1 MNYGKGIIDMGSLHE
16 FCAEFHISLGKAR
29 RMEKR
34 GWLRVDSN
42 ATPIDEIRIA
52 LKKGHRLTVAQL
64 MELIEN
70 PGGLLELGAYAR
82 QAQTQ
87 LDVLGDP
94 KSERAPPEVTAHL
107 LDAYRND
114 PAAVEVVAT
123 WVANSL
129 PAGPVGHA
137 WVATRLLLG
146 VPENIRKFDF
156 PRLQR
161 VLMNCR
167 NHPAL
172 KNHWFTARET
182 SRNVTYYQKI
192 SLDL

>member
-1 MNYGKGIIDMGSLHE
+1 MGSIYE
-16 FCAEFHISLGKAR
+16 FCAEYHISLGKAR

-34 GWLRVDSN
+34 GWLRIDSN
-42 ATPIDEIRIA
+42 ATPIDEIRIG
-52 LKKGHRLTVAQL
+52 LKKGARLTVAQL
-64 MELIEN
+64 VELIEN
-70 PGGLLELGAYAR
+70 PGGLLELGNYTR
-82 QAQTQ
+82 QAQAQ

-94 KSERAPPEVTAHL
+94 KADAAPPDIAAQL

-114 PAAVEVVAT
+114 LEAVRLVAS
-123 WVANSL
+123 WVADIL

-146 VPENIRKFDF
+146 VPENIRKYDI

-167 NHPAL
+167 NHEAL
-172 KNHWFTARET
+172 KPYWFTVREM